1 MSSARSSAGA
11 TRVKILCALFVAYV
25 AATLV
30 HVGWVLAHEPFSFDA
45 WNVAVDTGARP
56 FSVGNFFGY
65 WWQQYTESNPRL
77 GQPLTYLTYKLAY
90 VAEIVLPLA
99 FVAISLA
106 VTVLGLG
113 RWPWRRARDLALWAI
128 AIGFAW
134 FALPQIG
141 RNLFCR
147 AYAANY
153 VVGAAVQLWFLVPL
167 RLAAS
172 TQVTPGRAAAYAG
185 FGVLAGVCNEHTGP
199 AMLALLAGHAWVRRR
214 GGERPVLP
222 LAGAAGFALGFVA
235 LFFAPGQGSRYEG
248 LATKVSLVGR
258 VIQRGITGNL
268 DIFRDYVLF
277 AAPVLGLIAIV
288 LITSLLRAPADAD
301 PDAAPRRRALV
312 LIALALAFGVTVA
325 ATLFVSPK
333 LGARFHIVGGALLL
347 AGLIALVDAT
357 RVRGAGLAALVGLAV
372 FASGYAV
379 ARTVPLFA
387 QVSVQGAERM
397 AALANAP
404 RHGVFVAEA
413 WSQVDESWWFIG
425 DDFRDDRKLELVA
438 TYFGL
443 DRVVFRGYQKRA
455 PLGLSGVRIAGRY
468 WAPGM
473 SCPGELDVFDVDY
486 ALGFDLEALHRGAR
500 DSIALLQRALGP
512 TALARV
518 EFTVEFVGAP
528 PLLPRPRVTF
538 ARWDHGRYT
547 GPIARIGRA
556 GTRRSVLLPPA
567 LAGTDRELYVL
578 AFGGGLKR
586 LGTAR
591 ESLGYVPWRRG
602 VYWVLA
608 CDAAECLVV
617 AATRHG
623 A

>member
-1 MSSARSSAGA
+1 MAGDPRGAGA
-11 TRVKILCALFVAYV
+11 SSVSGTVLLTAYI

-56 FSVGNFFGY
+56 FTVGNFLGY

-90 VAEIVLPLA
+90 VAEVVLPLA

-167 RLAAS
+167 RLAS
-172 TQVTPGRAAAYAG
+172 TTQVTPGQAAAYAV

-199 AMLALLAGHAWVRRR
+199 AMLALLGGYAWVRHR

-222 LAGAAGFALGFVA
+222 LAGAAGFALGFMA

-248 LATKVSLVGR
+248 LATKVSLIGR
-258 VIQRGITGNL
+258 VLQRGITGNL
-268 DIFRDYVLF
+268 DILRDYVVF

-288 LITSLLRAPADAD
+288 LIASLLRTPADGD

-312 LIALALAFGVTVA
+312 LIALALGFGVTVA
-325 ATLFVSPK
+325 TTLFVSPK

-397 AALANAP
+397 AALAQAP

-425 DDFRDDRKLELVA
+425 DDFRDVRKREMVA
-438 TYFGL
+438 TFFGL
-443 DRVVFRGYQKRA
+443 DRVVFRGYQKTA
-455 PLGLSGVRIAGRY
+455 PLGMSGVRIAPRY
-468 WAPGM
+468 WAAGAT
-473 SCPGELDVFDVDY
+473 CPGEIDTFENGF
-486 ALGFDLEALHRGAR
+486 AQGFDLGSLHRGAQA
-500 DSIALLQRALGP
+500 SIAMLQRQLGP
-512 TALARV
+512 IPLERV
-518 EFTVEFVGAP
+518 EFEVEFAGAAP
-528 PLLPRPRVTF
+528 ALPRPRLLF
-538 ARWDHGRYT
+538 GRWDHGRYA
-547 GPIARIGRA
+547 GPVATIKRV
-556 GTRRSVLLPPA
+556 GTTRVITLPPE
-567 LAGTDRELYVL
+567 LAGTDREVYVL

-586 LGTAR
+586 LGLAR
-591 ESLGYVPWRRG
+591 DSLGYVPWRRG

-608 CDAAECLVV
+608 CDAAECAVI